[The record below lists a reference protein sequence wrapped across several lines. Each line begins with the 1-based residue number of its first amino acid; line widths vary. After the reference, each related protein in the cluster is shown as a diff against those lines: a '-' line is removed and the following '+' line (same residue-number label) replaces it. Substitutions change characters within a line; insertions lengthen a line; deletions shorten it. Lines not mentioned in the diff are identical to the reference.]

1 MTLKGL
7 PAPALGVEE
16 RSDEAPGAGASGP
29 PARPDPE
36 VVAKPK
42 VDDEPNVSTR
52 TVPDDFWCSNSLPRN
67 PWLLM
72 ETGILSPVSTS
83 RVVFFSWGWFTWV
96 DWPRTFPPPEVSP
109 VLIAVGLVGIA
120 VGMTGLFA
128 GIAYLGF
135 ARSNGLAPDLLQRSG
150 PYRLSRN
157 PQVLACTVAVLGYA
171 LLWPSWHTL
180 GWIALYAVMVHTMV
194 LTEEEHLLDLHGE
207 AYARYR
213 ARVPRYVGV
222 RRRRLAVDHGGRED

>member
-1 MTLKGL
+1 MSFRMRPVPYLVTALSLLAATL
-7 PAPALGVEE
+7 
-16 RSDEAPGAGASGP
+16 
-29 PARPDPE
+29 
-36 VVAKPK
+36 VVFRAF
-42 VDDEPNVSTR
+42 VRHDYLTRGRLTLCST
-52 TVPDDFWCSNSLPRN
+52 VLEW
-67 PWLLM
+67 
-72 ETGILSPVSTS
+72 
-83 RVVFFSWGWFTWV
+83 VVFFSWGWFTWV

>member
-1 MTLKGL
+1 MAFRMRTAPYLVTALSLLAATLVVFRAFVRHDYLTRGRL
-7 PAPALGVEE
+7 TL
-16 RSDEAPGAGASGP
+16 RS
-29 PARPDPE
+29 
-36 VVAKPK
+36 
-42 VDDEPNVSTR
+42 
-52 TVPDDFWCSNSLPRN
+52 TVLEW
-67 PWLLM
+67 
-72 ETGILSPVSTS
+72 
-83 RVVFFSWGWFTWV
+83 VVFFSWGWFTWV
-96 DWPRTFPPPEVSP
+96 DWPRAFPPREVDP
-109 VLIAVGLVGIA
+109 VLVTVGLVGIA

-157 PQVLACTVAVLGYA
+157 PQVIACTVAVIGYA

-180 GWIALYAVMVHTMV
+180 GWIALYAAMVHTMV

-213 ARVPRYVGV
+213 AQVPRYLGL
-222 RRRRLAVDHGGRED
+222 RRRPLAVNDGGRED

>member
-1 MTLKGL
+1 MSFRMRPVPYLVTALSLLAATL
-7 PAPALGVEE
+7 
-16 RSDEAPGAGASGP
+16 
-29 PARPDPE
+29 
-36 VVAKPK
+36 VVFRAF
-42 VDDEPNVSTR
+42 VRHDYLTRGRLTLCST
-52 TVPDDFWCSNSLPRN
+52 VLEW
-67 PWLLM
+67 
-72 ETGILSPVSTS
+72 
-83 RVVFFSWGWFTWV
+83 VVFFSWGWFTWV

-194 LTEEEHLLDLHGE
+194 LTEEEHLLDLHSE